1 MSAAI
6 KPNHD
11 HKFTSWSGKS
21 RGELVRKK
29 RVSVNGNFVVF
40 ELQIVLLHLA
50 TSVCVWVSYQKM
62 SLFMRAWIHTHLTS
76 TTSTTSSHLP
86 PRILFMT
93 GLTVFDGL

>member
-11 HKFTSWSGKS
+11 HK
-21 RGELVRKK
+21 RGEEQGGGECELVRKK
-29 RVSVNGNFVVF
+29 RVAVNGNFVVF

-50 TSVCVWVSYQKM
+50 TSVCVCVSVWVSYQKM

-76 TTSTTSSHLP
+76 TT
-86 PRILFMT
+86 
-93 GLTVFDGL
+93 

>member
-11 HKFTSWSGKS
+11 HK
-21 RGELVRKK
+21 RGEEQGGTECELVRKK
-29 RVSVNGNFVVF
+29 RVAVNGNFVVF

-50 TSVCVWVSYQKM
+50 TSVCECVCVGVIPKM

-76 TTSTTSSHLP
+76 TTSTT
-86 PRILFMT
+86 
-93 GLTVFDGL
+93 